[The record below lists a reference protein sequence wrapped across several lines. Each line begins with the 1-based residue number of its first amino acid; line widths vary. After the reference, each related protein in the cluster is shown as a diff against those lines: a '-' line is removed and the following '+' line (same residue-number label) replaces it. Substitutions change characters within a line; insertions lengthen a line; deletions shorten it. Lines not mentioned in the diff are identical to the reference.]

1 MAKKTATYASYELR
15 VEDNGKIVILNDGL
29 LEQNT
34 MGAIRSIAN
43 KISFTLDPK
52 WNTQSSG
59 RKLIDFLNSATT
71 TSATS
76 AKADESA
83 SPASEPTN
91 APKQTPKSAT
101 RPEPEV
107 KSAKRNTENELT
119 EEEMN
124 ELLKQIA
131 ELRKTIESLESRVAK
146 LEKGSAGNPVIKTSG
161 SNAKD
166 YQKDQFKIDLTSY
179 VRDEDGTITKFWKSA
194 KKVNYD
200 TRSNSVYDTLI
211 LSENGRVAN
220 ENEWAGSIWP
230 WNDSRHDKVFLLL
243 TEIGE
248 EKGHKFSFDIP
259 ESLPAEG
266 QQNLLNNMKNELVKT
281 YGKGGTAFFD
291 SYMLSIDS
299 DHIYRVGPNV
309 MDKIVKF
316 ISDPTII
323 KREWDNEPFTDNLDW
338 TEEERYK
345 EIKKYVL
352 SLKKRFA

>member
-1 MAKKTATYASYELR
+1 MAKKTATYATYELR
-15 VEDNGKIVILNDGL
+15 VEDNGKIVILNDGQ

-43 KISFTLDPK
+43 QVSFTLDPK

-59 RKLIDFLNSATT
+59 RKLIDFLNNATT

-76 AKADESA
+76 VKAEESA
-83 SPASEPTN
+83 SSVSEPTIT
-91 APKQTPKSAT
+91 PKQTPKFAAK
-101 RPEPEV
+101 PEV

-161 SNAKD
+161 SNTKD

-220 ENEWAGSIWP
+220 ENEWAGSIWG
-230 WNDSRHDKVFLLL
+230 WNDGSHDKVFLLL

-291 SYMLSIDS
+291 NYMLSIDS
-299 DHIYRVGPNV
+299 NHIYRVGLNV

-323 KREWDNEPFTDNLDW
+323 KREWNNEPFTDNLDW